1 VDVTEEELLEAIR
14 RALSDPAEPVRV
26 GVGDD
31 AAVVAPGSGELVLTT
46 DALVEGTHFVLGTWS
61 ARDLGY
67 KAIAVNVSDVAAMAA
82 SPRYA
87 LAALTLSERV
97 DAAFAMELIGGMRE
111 CADEHA
117 VRIVGGNLARG
128 REVSV
133 TVTLLGEVAPGH
145 AIRRDGARVGDLVAV
160 TGSLGAA
167 AAGLRCSATRG
178 PWSDDE
184 RAAIHRLMRPVP
196 RVGEAAIL
204 ARVGATA
211 MIDLS
216 DGLLLDLTRLARA
229 SGVGVSVRLEDVP
242 VAPAAT
248 RHEALGGGEDYE
260 LLVTLPSPEALE
272 RSRRDIRATFGVG
285 LTSIGTVVEGDAVVL
300 VDAAGEARPI
310 GTLGWDHFA

>member
-14 RALSDPAEPVRV
+14 RALSDPVDAVRV

-46 DALVEGTHFVLGTWS
+46 DALVEGTHFELGAWS

-97 DAAFAMELIGGMRE
+97 DAAFAMELLGGMRE

-167 AAGLRCSATRG
+167 AAGLRCSTTRG

-184 RAAIHRLMRPVP
+184 RTALHRLMRPVA

-204 ARVGATA
+204 ARAGATA

-229 SGVGVSVRLEDVP
+229 SGVGASVRLEDVP

-248 RHEALGGGEDYE
+248 RQEALGGGEDYE
-260 LLVTLPSPEALE
+260 LLVTLPSSEALD

-285 LTSIGTVVEGDAVVL
+285 LTGIGTVVEGEVVVL
-300 VDAAGEARPI
+300 VDAAFDSLQI
-310 GTLGWDHFA
+310 